1 MSEILIQRRVPPA
14 GVPSS
19 ASMREW
25 ANLALGRV
33 AGDLTLR
40 IVDEAESQE
49 LNRRYRHKDKPTNVL
64 SFPYDG
70 DMLDIPVLGD
80 LVICAPV
87 VQREASEQGK
97 DARAHWA
104 HMVVHGCLHL
114 LGYDHEDDREAE
126 IMENRERE
134 LLAQFGFPDPYETD
148 AMHASAAKRGEHGK
162 R

>member
-14 GVPSS
+14 GVPAS

-87 VQREASEQGK
+87 VQREALEQGK

-148 AMHASAAKRGEHGK
+148 ATHASAAKRGEHGK